1 MQMTDYP
8 YRPLPSSAVQIN
20 DGFWGPRLET
30 NRQVTLRVNL
40 DKCADT
46 GRIDNFRKAAGEL
59 PGAHEGIQF
68 NDSDVFK
75 VIEGVALD
83 LQLQPDPALQEE
95 VETIIGH
102 IAAAQEADGYL
113 YTARSIDPAHPHQHA
128 GPQRW
133 SELFASHELYNLGHL
148 YEAAAAWY
156 EASGSRTLL
165 DVALRSAD
173 LIDTTFGPD
182 ALREVPGH
190 QEIEL
195 GLVKLFRVTGER
207 RFLKLARFF
216 LDERGHANGREL
228 QGNFG
233 LHDYTQDHLPVREQ
247 REAVGHAVRATYMY
261 AAMTDVAA
269 LTGDDALAAASRA
282 LWHNVNERKLAL
294 TGGIGARHHGESFG
308 DDYELPNQSA
318 YNETCAAIGNIFW
331 NQRLFQLDG
340 DPRYLDVLERTLYN
354 GFLAGI
360 DLSGDRFFYVNP
372 LAADGVTNFN
382 RDDSFERQPWFS
394 CSCCPTNVIR
404 LLPALG
410 GSIYAQRD
418 DQLFVNLFIGNET
431 SMEIE
436 GVAVG
441 LQLDTTWPWAGSV
454 RLQLQ
459 PARALNFTLKLRVPG
474 PIAGQPLP
482 GDLYHYLDDSPAAL
496 QLRVNGAAQAA
507 EASDD
512 YLSLTRTWQPGDVV
526 ELELELPLRR
536 VVAHPQVAELAGR
549 VALERGPLVYAAEG
563 IDNDGRALGLALP
576 DELELRPEMRPEL
589 TGGVTVL
596 RGAGFTAI
604 PYYAWGHRGIG
615 EMNVWFER
623 VPARNGS
630 SGR

>member
-1 MQMTDYP
+1 MTDYP
-8 YRPLPSSAVQIN
+8 FRPLPFGEVRID
-20 DGFWGPRLET
+20 DGFWSPRLET
-30 NRQVTLRVNL
+30 NRQVTLPVNL
-40 DKCADT
+40 DKCAET

-83 LQLQPDPALQEE
+83 LQLQPNPARQAE

-113 YTARSIDPAHPHQHA
+113 YTARSIDPARPHQHA
-128 GPQRW
+128 GPKRW

-156 EASGSRTLL
+156 EASGSRSLL
-165 DVALRSAD
+165 DIALRSAD
-173 LIDTTFGPD
+173 FIDATFGPD

-195 GLVKLFRVTGER
+195 GLVKLFRVTGEQR
-207 RFLKLARFF
+207 YLELARFF
-216 LDERGHANGREL
+216 LDERGHANGRQL
-228 QGNFG
+228 QTNFG
-233 LHDYTQDHLPVREQ
+233 LDGYMQDHLPVREQ

-269 LTGDDALAAASRA
+269 LTDDDALAEASRA
-282 LWHNVNERKLAL
+282 LWQNVCERKLAL
-294 TGGIGARHHGESFG
+294 TGGIGASHQGEAFG
-308 DDYELPNQSA
+308 EEYELPNESA
-318 YNETCAAIGNIFW
+318 YNETCAAIGSIFW

-360 DLSGDRFFYVNP
+360 DLAGDRFFYVNP
-372 LAADGVTNFN
+372 LAFDGSTYFN
-382 RDDSFERQPWFS
+382 RDDSRERLPWFT

-404 LLPALG
+404 LLPTLG
-410 GSIYAQRD
+410 SSIYAQRD
-418 DQLFVNLFIGNET
+418 DQLFVNLFIGNRAGV
-431 SMEIE
+431 EIDD
-436 GVAVG
+436 VPVG

-459 PARALNFTLKLRVPG
+459 PARAVRFELKLRVPG
-474 PIAGQPLP
+474 PVAGQPLP
-482 GDLYHYLDDSPAAL
+482 GDLYHYLNDSPGAL
-496 QLRVNGAAQAA
+496 RLHINGAAQ
-507 EASDD
+507 EAQVTEG
-512 YLSLTRTWQPGDVV
+512 YLSLLRTWQPGDVV
-526 ELELELPLRR
+526 ELELGLPLRR
-536 VVAHPQVAELAGR
+536 VLAHSQVAALAGR

-563 IDNDGRALGLALP
+563 IDNGGRALDLVLP
-576 DELELRPEMRPEL
+576 DALELRPEMRPEL

-596 RGAGFTAI
+596 RGKDFTVI
-604 PYYAWGHRGIG
+604 PYYAWGHRGVG

-623 VPARNGS
+623 PS
-630 SGR
+630 

>member
-1 MQMTDYP
+1 M
-8 YRPLPSSAVQIN
+8 
-20 DGFWGPRLET
+20 
-30 NRQVTLRVNL
+30 
-40 DKCADT
+40 
-46 GRIDNFRKAAGEL
+46 
-59 PGAHEGIQF
+59 
-68 NDSDVFK
+68 
-75 VIEGVALD
+75 
-83 LQLQPDPALQEE
+83 
-95 VETIIGH
+95 
-102 IAAAQEADGYL
+102 
-113 YTARSIDPAHPHQHA
+113 
-128 GPQRW
+128 
-133 SELFASHELYNLGHL
+133 
-148 YEAAAAWY
+148 
-156 EASGSRTLL
+156 
-165 DVALRSAD
+165 
-173 LIDTTFGPD
+173 
-182 ALREVPGH
+182 
-190 QEIEL
+190 
-195 GLVKLFRVTGER
+195 
-207 RFLKLARFF
+207 
-216 LDERGHANGREL
+216 
-228 QGNFG
+228 
-233 LHDYTQDHLPVREQ
+233 REQ

-269 LTGDDALAAASRA
+269 LTGDDALAAASRT
-282 LWHNVNERKLAL
+282 LWQNVCERKLAL

-340 DPRYLDVLERTLYN
+340 DPRYFDVLERTLYN

-360 DLSGDRFFYVNP
+360 DFSGDRFFYVNP

-418 DQLFVNLFIGNET
+418 NQLCVNLYIGNRA
-431 SMEIE
+431 SVEID
-436 GVAVG
+436 GVPVG

-482 GDLYHYLDDSPAAL
+482 SDLYHYLDDSPAAL
-496 QLRVNGAAQAA
+496 QLRVNGGAQEA
-507 EASDD
+507 EAKDG
-512 YLSLTRTWQPGDVV
+512 YLSLTREWQPGDVV

-563 IDNDGRALGLALP
+563 IDNDGRALALALP
-576 DELELRPEMRPEL
+576 DELELQPEMRPEL

-604 PYYAWGHRGIG
+604 PYYAWGHRGVG

-623 VPARNGS
+623 VPSRNGS